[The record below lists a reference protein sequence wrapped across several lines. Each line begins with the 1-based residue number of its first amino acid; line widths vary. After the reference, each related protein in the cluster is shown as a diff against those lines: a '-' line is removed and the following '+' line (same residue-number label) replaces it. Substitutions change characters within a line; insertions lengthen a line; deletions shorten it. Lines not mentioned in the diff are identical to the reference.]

1 MSLRILASV
10 IFTIA
15 LSSMLT
21 SAGATELYFLPDTSS
36 GAIGD
41 TVDLSA
47 WITSSDTVRG
57 FTIYMVYDTNYVDLA
72 APPVPGALLAGRP
85 GLDFRYSDHI
95 IAAPD
100 WLEVGAT
107 IFGTSFWAGPGELF
121 RMRMIL
127 RDCGN
132 ITMTASFGLRRPDG
146 SFIAGDFNPPV
157 FAICTAPPMAPDSL
171 TIFWTGTSAVLRWK
185 AVTLDTL
192 GFVLPQPPLYR
203 IFRNQEM
210 PAVLPFVVIDSTFGT
225 TAEDS
230 LATGT
235 EHLYYIEAV
244 GQ

>member
-1 MSLRILASV
+1 MRLKLLICLFAA
-10 IFTIA
+10 IGFAGA
-15 LSSMLT
+15 LFD
-21 SAGATELYFLPDTSS
+21 AHATELYFLPDTSS

-72 APPVPGALLAGRP
+72 VPPVAGTLLAGRP

-121 RMRMIL
+121 RMRMVL
-127 RDCGN
+127 QDCGDV
-132 ITMTASFGLRRPDG
+132 TMTADFGLRRPDG
-146 SFIAGDFNPPV
+146 SFVLGDFNPPV
-157 FAICTAPPMAPDSL
+157 FSICTAPPMAPDSL
-171 TIFWTGTSAVLRWK
+171 TIFWTGTSALLRWK

-192 GFVLPQPPLYR
+192 GNALPQLPLYR
-203 IFRNQEM
+203 IYRSQEM
-210 PAVLPFVVIDSTFGT
+210 PVALPFVVIDSTVNT
-225 TAEDS
+225 IAEDS
-230 LATGT
+230 LAPGS
-235 EHLYYIEAV
+235 EHLYYIQAV